1 MSQQTLTSHPWI
13 AALEVGLDGLEK
25 ALLDG
30 DAAAVERASAH
41 VQAVLNKA
49 PKAAALGQGEGFTP
63 LRNDLMQAAQRF
75 AMLRQAVLRGAAQSE
90 RAVNS
95 LIPGRAPATYGR
107 LAGQASSTGGAG
119 RGYLSA

>member
-25 ALLDG
+25 ALLEG

-49 PKAAALGQGEGFTP
+49 PKSAAFGQGEGFTP
-63 LRNDLMQAAQRF
+63 LRDDLLQAAHRF

-90 RAVNS
+90 RAVHS
-95 LIPGRAPATYGR
+95 LMPSRAPATYGR
-107 LAGQASSTGGAG
+107 LAGKTSSTGGAG